1 MVCNVRFSNR
11 ESKLGHND
19 HEILYCKKEC
29 YTIMSAEGEFD
40 RVFAITSFIISVG
53 LAISFWLSQVWGS
66 RQHQKYIKQSISNN
80 IKDLIEIVEK
90 LYSKADSTY
99 SDNQA
104 KNAYEYF
111 SRKIN
116 RMELLRINVDN
127 LLTQL
132 KKDDK
137 YKQKIKS
144 ILEIESW
151 LLDTYNNPTIDDTN
165 KFYLWKT
172 NTGELMTQTQN
183 IVNIATELKIKKPIT
198 IS

>member
-1 MVCNVRFSNR
+1 
-11 ESKLGHND
+11 
-19 HEILYCKKEC
+19 
-29 YTIMSAEGEFD
+29 MSAEGEFD